1 MARTRNSSTTLPIRA
16 AKSPPSDTISVRY
29 VLVDWKRGQQV
40 NNFTAV
46 PFARWLAMNQS
57 IGGIKRYHIAKV
69 YRRDQPAIAKGR
81 MREFYQCDFDIA
93 GPNYDSM
100 LPDAEILLIISE
112 VFKAIGWAGTYTI
125 KLNHRKVLEGMMA
138 VCGVP
143 EDKLRAISSAI
154 DKLDKVSRALPLT
167 GLLLMDFSH
176 HGKRFDEK

>member
-1 MARTRNSSTTLPIRA
+1 MAKTRSSSTTLLTKA
-16 AKSPPSDTISVRY
+16 AKSPLSATISVRY
-29 VLVDWKRGQQV
+29 TLAIWWSELLA

-69 YRRDQPAIAKGR
+69 YRRDQPAIQKGR

-100 LPDAEILLIISE
+100 LPDAEILKIISE
-112 VFKAIGWAGTYTI
+112 VFKAIGWGGTYTI

-143 EDKLRAISSAI
+143 DDKLRTISSAI
-154 DKLDKVSRALPLT
+154 DKLDKVCSLKLAHI
-167 GLLLMDFSH
+167 SC
-176 HGKRFDEK
+176 